1 MTRGKRAGEE
11 NLDNTE
17 TLVAIEEIKRLR
29 ARFARCLDTK
39 QWKEMEDTITDDCV
53 FDARDG
59 ATVTQLWRGAEDIV
73 ANIRRSLEN
82 ATSVHHAHMPEIE
95 ITSPTTA
102 KGLWAMQ
109 DYLRFPGYAT
119 VDLVG
124 SGHYHETYEK
134 QADGKWRLKTYQLTR
149 LRVDITQTM
158 PPSTGPAPAP
168 RTYADNTVKAAVV
181 NAYGGPEAL
190 VYQNVKQPLPGP
202 GEILIRVAGAGVNP
216 VDGKLRSG
224 VLSLFM
230 PLQFPAQLGGDVSG
244 TVEALGEGVTGFTP
258 GDRVIG
264 MINPG
269 ADGAYAE
276 KIAAPAALF
285 ITVPDSLDLVDAA
298 ALPMGVL
305 TGIQLIELGAKPKA
319 GDRVLVTGA
328 AGSVGRAA
336 VYAAAAAGAQVIAGV
351 RASAKVLVADLPVA
365 AIVDLADAEAVAA
378 AGPYDAIAD
387 TVGGR
392 VAERLCKSLR
402 QDGVLA
408 SVASPPPLP
417 PVGSSIRLAPVWV
430 SFDGPRLA
438 GFVDDMIAKGW
449 TMPVAHRVPLA
460 EAAKAHALLDAG
472 SVGGKIILVP

>member
-1 MTRGKRAGEE
+1 MDT
-11 NLDNTE
+11 TE
-17 TLVAIEEIKRLR
+17 KLIAIEEIKRLR

-39 QWKEMEDTITDDCV
+39 QWKEMEDTIAADCV

-59 ATVTQLWRGAEDIV
+59 ATVTQLWHGAEDIV

-82 ATSVHHAHMPEIE
+82 AISVHHAHMPEIE

-102 KGLWAMQ
+102 RGLWAMQ

-134 QADGKWRLKTYQLTR
+134 QADGKWRLKTYLLTR
-149 LRVDITQTM
+149 LRVDITQTA
-158 PPSTGPAPAP
+158 PASAGPAPAP
-168 RTYADNTVKAAVV
+168 RAYADRTVKAAIV
-181 NAYGGPEAL
+181 NGYGGPEAL
-190 VYQNVKQPLPGP
+190 VYQDVKQPLPGP
-202 GEILIRVAGAGVNP
+202 GEILVRVAGAGVNP

-244 TVEALGEGVTGFTP
+244 TVEAVGEGVTGFAP

-264 MINPG
+264 MINPA

-276 KIAAPAALF
+276 KVAAPAALF
-285 ITVPDSLDLVDAA
+285 TRLADGFDPVDAA
-298 ALPMGVL
+298 ALPMGAL
-305 TGIQLIELGAKPKA
+305 TGIQLIELGVKPKP
-319 GDRVLVTGA
+319 GQRVLVTGA

-336 VYAAAAAGAQVIAGV
+336 VYVAAAAGAEVVAGV
-351 RASAKVLVADLPVA
+351 RASAKRLVEDLPVA
-365 AIVDLADAEAVAA
+365 AIVDLADANAVEA
-378 AGPYDAIAD
+378 AGPFDAIAD

-392 VAERLCKSLR
+392 VAERLCRYLR
-402 QDGVLA
+402 PDGVLA

-417 PVGSSIRLAPVWV
+417 PPGSAIRLAPVWV

-438 GFVDDMIAKGW
+438 RFVGDLMANGW
-449 TMPVAHRVPLA
+449 TMPVAHRIPLA
-460 EAAKAHALLDAG
+460 EAARAHALLDAG
-472 SVGGKIILVP
+472 GVGGKIILVP

>member
-1 MTRGKRAGEE
+1 
-11 NLDNTE
+11 
-17 TLVAIEEIKRLR
+17 
-29 ARFARCLDTK
+29 
-39 QWKEMEDTITDDCV
+39 
-53 FDARDG
+53 
-59 ATVTQLWRGAEDIV
+59 
-73 ANIRRSLEN
+73 
-82 ATSVHHAHMPEIE
+82 MPEIE

-134 QADGKWRLKTYQLTR
+134 QAGGKWRLKTYQLTR
-149 LRVDITQTM
+149 LRVDITQSA
-158 PPSTGPAPAP
+158 PASAGPAPTP
-168 RTYADNTVKAAVV
+168 RAYADRTIKAAVV

-190 VYQNVKQPLPGP
+190 TYQDVKQPLPGP
-202 GEILIRVAGAGVNP
+202 GEILVKVAAAGVNP

-244 TVEALGEGVTGFTP
+244 TVEAVGDGVTGFKA

-264 MINPG
+264 MINPA

-276 KIAAPAALF
+276 KIVASAGFFTKLADG
-285 ITVPDSLDLVDAA
+285 VDLVDAA
-298 ALPMGVL
+298 ALPMGAL
-305 TGIQLIELGAKPKA
+305 TGIQLIELGVKPQP
-319 GDRVLVTGA
+319 GQRILVTGA
-328 AGSVGRAA
+328 GGSVGRAA
-336 VYAAAAAGAQVIAGV
+336 AYVAAAAGALVVAGV
-351 RASAKVLVADLPVA
+351 RGKAKSQVEDLPVA
-365 AIVDLADAEAVAA
+365 AIVDLADADEVAA

-392 VAERLCKSLR
+392 VAERLCKHLR
-402 QDGVLA
+402 AGGVLA
-408 SVASPPPLP
+408 SVCSPPPLP
-417 PVGSSIRLAPVWV
+417 PVGSSISLAPVWV

-438 GFVDDMIAKGW
+438 RFVADLAAKGW

-460 EAAKAHALLDAG
+460 EAARAHALLDAG
-472 SVGGKIILVP
+472 GVGGKILIVP